1 MTMRS
6 APRLQSLLLLVA
18 LLLVIAAS
26 FSEGPNLLGAV
37 TYLVVFSVAGYLLGA
52 RRQWLTA
59 YGVLAVPALGLGLAA
74 AASKGGEAVVMA
86 RDGSSMGMQLLLM
99 WLVFRFSLL
108 DHRAT
113 RPDRIVAGICGYLIL
128 ALFWANLY
136 SIQTLL
142 HPGSLIDRDGL
153 TFSREGGG
161 LVYFSLITLSTVG
174 YGDIAP
180 VTPGARLLS
189 GLEAITGT
197 LYLAVFI
204 STLVGGTNRRNS

>member
-1 MTMRS
+1 MRT

-18 LLLVIAAS
+18 LLLVIAAA
-26 FSEGPNLLGAV
+26 FTEGTNLLGAIV
-37 TYLVVFSVAGYLLGA
+37 YLIVFSVAGYLLGA
-52 RRQWLTA
+52 RRQWLIA

-74 AASKGGEAVVMA
+74 AASKGGEFVVMA
-86 RDGSSMGMQLLLM
+86 RDGFSMGLQLLLM

-108 DHRAT
+108 DNRAT

-136 SIQTLL
+136 SIETLL
-142 HPGSLIDRDGL
+142 HPGSLIDRDGPA
-153 TFSREGGG
+153 SREAGG

-174 YGDIAP
+174 YGDITP

-204 STLVGGTNRRNS
+204 STLVGGPGRTKS